1 MPSPADARVWAA
13 GNSRAG
19 SAREPRKTRL
29 QSALASP
36 GLLAGAVLAGLLGAG
51 CGEGPAPIPQARPYE
66 DPGFVEA
73 GDWRLRYAVTLT
85 RDLPAAV
92 AGSYGIVPRP
102 NLALLAIT
110 LERRDAAPG
119 ARVAASALS
128 AEAVALTG
136 ERTALELVRHDD
148 AGGPT
153 WLAPLEVRHRVPV
166 TIEIR
171 ARATPEAPE
180 IRARLTREFRL
191 D

>member
-1 MPSPADARVWAA
+1 MPSPADARLWAA

-19 SAREPRKTRL
+19 SAREPWKTRAK
-29 QSALASP
+29 SAFASP
-36 GLLAGAVLAGLLGAG
+36 GLLAGAALAGILGAG
-51 CGEGPAPIPQARPYE
+51 CGESPAPVPQARSYE
-66 DPGFVEA
+66 DPGFVEE
-73 GDWRLRYAVTLT
+73 GDWRLRYAVTLI
-85 RDLPAAV
+85 RDLPAGI
-92 AGSYGIVPRP
+92 AGSYGIEPRP

-119 ARVAASALS
+119 ARVAASTLT
-128 AEAVALTG
+128 AEAVTLTG
-136 ERTALELVRHDD
+136 EHTALALVRHDD